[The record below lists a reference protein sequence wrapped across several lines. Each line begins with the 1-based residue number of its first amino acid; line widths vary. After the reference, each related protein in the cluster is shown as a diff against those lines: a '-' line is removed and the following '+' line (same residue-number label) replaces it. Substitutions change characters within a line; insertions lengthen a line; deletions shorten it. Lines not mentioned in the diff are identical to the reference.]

1 MKNMKYKANRLR
13 DGIRLALA
21 LPLLGALAMTDAQA
35 VINLTVVDHAGTE
48 VPGFRY
54 LVETDSTHPTTPG
67 VRDVNALS
75 LSFHNSDAP
84 VLAEGQSAAGAAAID
99 SNRFQPNQRVF
110 VSVLPYEGRSIGGAM
125 ATLDANG
132 DATVEVTVENN
143 PIPTAQISVYIFN
156 DKFPINNA
164 ADGANEQGSAASCS
178 GPEHF
183 CPQEFTVQLLD
194 SGGGYGAAGPGPIS
208 TDAFGNPL
216 GTTYT
221 GVVTDGTPEVATL
234 GNGII
239 HPDENGLVVVKNLV
253 PGKYGVNVIPPNG
266 QGWVQT
272 STIEGTKTID
282 AWVQAANP
290 AFFNEWGPT
299 FYHVNTG
306 FVREFTDSNVLTGGA
321 TVEGTIVNS
330 HLTAPPFLANAI
342 GAPFPG
348 CRIGL
353 NTVAGV
359 GVYSGRCDANSHFNI
374 PGVPDGSYQLVAWD
388 DALDMI
394 ISFYNVDVVGG
405 EVTIAQADATGNIP
419 APGWFHTSKHLIFN
433 DVNENGFQDPGEVGL
448 PNKTVNLRFRDGRVY
463 QTSPTDSSGEAEFAE
478 VFPFFHWLVAESD
491 FARDKATGVTVV
503 SDAGG
508 DLPTV
513 STGGF
518 PDFGVLTPQEQICK
532 LVDALLTNC
541 VLGAA
546 LINPN
551 TGDNLSR
558 TETGPVLLQAFDGF
572 LGQTNAYQWGRK
584 AYVGNQNGGIS
595 GIVFYSST
603 RAENDP
609 SYGVGDPW
617 EPGVARVQVALYADG
632 DKNNLPIA
640 GFPGVEDVNR
650 DGDAVVDAPDGIID
664 DINGSG
670 GVDRADVDNYPF
682 GWADGGTMGPE
693 DVDNHTD
700 VIGDTF
706 NKGDAI
712 TIVTTDAWDD
722 SKPTGCQGPDFTID
736 PLNGGAP
743 VTKDCYD
750 GLRNYNQSRP
760 GVFDGGYAIDEDENG
775 TPLKPAKYIVEASPP
790 KGFEIVKEEDV
801 NVTLG
806 DSFDPTPALLPPVC
820 VGDAHTVP
828 PYLSLHLDT
837 DGVTPVVANPEAAP
851 HAGEARPLC
860 DLKQLD
866 LQAKQNAVAE
876 FHVFTKVPRSSRV
889 AGNVFN
895 DVLATIDTASPNA
908 GEKANP
914 AWIPVSFRDHTGKEV
929 VRVNTDEW
937 GAFNAQ
943 LPSTWTANAPLPS
956 GFSPMMLNACVND
969 SGIVPNPNF
978 NPGNGNNLPFLQDPN
993 YDPTL
998 ATVCWTFQYMPGTTT
1013 YLDTPTVSKGSFAA
1027 TRNFPVDCEQPTTTP
1042 MVASAEGV
1050 DGGPYVQ
1057 VTGLGGLPARTAA
1070 QRTLTIKAV
1079 GSVQVPNPQY
1089 DGDGTPAKT
1098 IARNYGLGAVGSAPN
1113 QAFVRITDSTGAVIA
1128 QPNCTTAGA
1137 AASGSAAT
1145 CAWLSNTN
1153 TVRVQF
1159 GPTFPVGAYDVM
1171 LHSQG
1176 GANGKWSPSG
1186 IKVTV
1191 GNIATPVPG
1200 GGAIHHV
1207 ANGGQIQPVI
1217 DSAEPNDLILVS
1229 PGMYN
1234 EQLIMDKPLRLQ
1246 GSGAPST
1253 MLFAQKTDNNMT
1265 LNWRNRVQSAVD
1277 NGTVSL
1283 LPPLTGNVVNDFLN
1297 EELAG
1302 ITVLGLNA
1310 TPALGGFGNDATHPN
1325 ARIDGFTI
1333 TGADNGG
1340 GINVHGYADDLE
1352 ISNNNL
1358 KANSGNAA
1366 GGIQIGRNGLINGN
1380 ANTDAS
1386 NDNIRI
1392 HNNLISQNG
1401 ALGTGTAAA
1410 GGGIGLYNGA
1420 NGYQVK
1426 ENFICGNFA
1435 QGDGAGIA
1443 HEGRSLG
1450 TDLNASNVIE
1460 KNTVIFNQSLYF
1472 LGAYGGGISVSGA
1485 DGIAGGLTQGSGPV
1499 VINANRIEGNQAG
1512 SGDGG
1517 GISLRFIN
1525 GQDVTANVNNGY
1537 KINLTNNSIANNMA
1551 ALAGGGIAMQDA
1563 VQVNI
1568 AHNTVT
1574 NNDSTAS
1581 VPSAF
1586 GADLNLSERQPAG
1599 IASRVHSPGLDTLG
1613 SVATTFSTPLTLVNN
1628 IVWHNRAFQWTAD
1641 QDNNGIADDP
1651 GFMPNI
1657 GAGDVAIYDDFGVL
1671 PLGSGNL
1678 NPTWS
1683 IVSNVV
1689 DDPGL
1694 NNMAPAAGSLFVREN
1709 VNGSRSGLP
1718 NTSIFTAR
1726 VFDEAGAAS
1735 ITVDFGPLTLVDRT
1749 TPTLLRDYHLKAG
1762 ANPAVNTANPN
1773 NPLASTNLLLSDYDA
1788 QLRPLPGTLVCALLP
1803 ASCPDKGADERFLT
1817 GTTVNKGTGRIL
1829 P

>member
-1 MKNMKYKANRLR
+1 MKKINLIQNRLR
-13 DGIRLALA
+13 DGIRLSLA
-21 LPLLGALAMTDAQA
+21 LPLLGALAMTEAQA
-35 VINLTVVDHAGTE
+35 AINLTVVDHAGTA
-48 VPGFRY
+48 VSGFRY

-84 VLAEGQSAAGAAAID
+84 VLAEGQSAVDEGGATTIIDPKLTAGK
-99 SNRFQPNQRVF
+99 RVF
-110 VSVLPYEGRSIGGAM
+110 VSVLPYEGHSIGGAM
-125 ATLDANG
+125 ATLDASGN
-132 DATVEVTVENN
+132 ATIEVTTENN
-143 PIPTAQISVYIFN
+143 PIPTAQMSVYIFH

-164 ADGANEQGSAASCS
+164 PDGVNEQGSATSCA
-178 GPEHF
+178 GADQF
-183 CPQEFTVQLLD
+183 CPQDFTVQILD
-194 SGGGYGAAGPGPIS
+194 GGGGYGVAGPGPVS

-221 GVVTDGTPEVATL
+221 GSINTDGSPEVLAL

-239 HPDENGLVVVKNLV
+239 HPDANGLVIIKNLV
-253 PGKYGVNVIPPNG
+253 PGKYGVNVIPPAG

-290 AFFNEWGPT
+290 AFMTEWGPS
-299 FYHVNTG
+299 FYNINTG
-306 FVREFTDSNVLTGGA
+306 FVKEFVNSSVLTGGA

-330 HLTAPPFLANAI
+330 HLTAPPLLANAP
-342 GAPFPG
+342 GAPFPN

-353 NTVAGV
+353 NTIAGV
-359 GVYSGRCDANSHFNI
+359 GVYSGRCDANSHFSI
-374 PGVPDGSYQLVAWD
+374 PNVPNGSYQLVAWD
-388 DALDMI
+388 DNLDMI

-405 EVTIAQADATGNIP
+405 VATIALADAAGRIP
-419 APGWFHTSKHLIFN
+419 APAWFHTSKHTIFN
-433 DVNENGFQDPGEVGL
+433 DINENGFRDPGEAGL

-463 QTSPTDSSGEAEFAE
+463 QTSPTDVNGEADFNE

-508 DLPTV
+508 ELPTV
-513 STGGF
+513 SNGGF
-518 PDFGVLTPQEQICK
+518 PDFGVLTPQAQICGP
-532 LVDALLTNC
+532 VDV
-541 VLGAA
+541 VLSACTLGEP
-546 LINPN
+546 LNNPN

-584 AYVGNQNGGIS
+584 PYVGNENGGIS

-609 SYGVGDPW
+609 RYGVGDPW

-640 GFPGVEDVNR
+640 GFPGPEDVNR
-650 DGDAVVDAPDGIID
+650 NGDGVVDAADGIID

-682 GWADGGTMGPE
+682 GWADGTAAMGPE

-700 VIGDTF
+700 VIGDAF

-722 SKPTGCQGPDFTID
+722 NKPTGCQGPVFSAD
-736 PLNGGAP
+736 PLDGSAP
-743 VTKDCYD
+743 IAKDCYD

-760 GVFDGGYAIDEDENG
+760 GVFDGGYAITEDENG
-775 TPLKPAKYIVEASPP
+775 APLKPAKYIVEASPP
-790 KGFEIVKEEDV
+790 KGMEIVKEEDV

-806 DSFDPTPALLPPVC
+806 DGFEPNPLLLPPVC
-820 VGDAHTVP
+820 VGDTHIVSDF
-828 PYLSLHLDT
+828 LSLQT
-837 DGVTPVVANPEAAP
+837 DANGAPIVANPEAP
-851 HAGEARPLC
+851 LYAGLAKPLC

-866 LQAKQNAVAE
+866 LLAKQNAVAE

-895 DVLATIDTASPNA
+895 DVLATIDPASPNA

-969 SGIVPNPNF
+969 SGIVPNPNYS
-978 NPGNGNNLPFLQDPN
+978 PGSGNNLPFIQDPN
-993 YDPTL
+993 YDSML

-1013 YLDTPTVSKGSFAA
+1013 YLDTPTVSKGAFAA
-1027 TRNFPVDCEQPTTTP
+1027 TRNFPIDCEQPTTTP
-1042 MVASAEGV
+1042 EIAKAEGV

-1057 VTGLGGLPARTAA
+1057 VGAGRTAA
-1070 QRTLTIKAV
+1070 QRTLTVTAV
-1079 GSVQVPNPQY
+1079 GTAPVPNPLY
-1089 DGDGTPAKT
+1089 DGDGTPPKFVN
-1098 IARNYGLGAVGSAPN
+1098 RNYGLGVVSSGANSAQVKLTNSAGVATTINCATSPLAPGSTSFN
-1113 QAFVRITDSTGAVIA
+1113 
-1128 QPNCTTAGA
+1128 
-1137 AASGSAAT
+1137 
-1145 CAWLSNTN
+1145 CAWNSTAN

-1159 GPTFPVGAYDVM
+1159 GTNFAVGAYDLM
-1171 LHSQG
+1171 LRSQG
-1176 GANGKWSPSG
+1176 GAANGKWSPSG

-1191 GNIATPVPG
+1191 GNIVTPVPG

-1207 ANGGQIQPVI
+1207 ANGDKIQPVI
-1217 DSAEPNDLILVS
+1217 DAAAPNDLILVG

-1246 GSGAPST
+1246 GSGAMST
-1253 MLFAQKTDNNMT
+1253 MIFAQRTDANMIN
-1265 LNWRNRVQSAVD
+1265 NWRVRMQDAIDNSRVSI
-1277 NGTVSL
+1277 
-1283 LPPLTGNVVNDFLN
+1283 LPPLTGNVATDFLN
-1297 EELAG
+1297 EEMAG
-1302 ITVLGLNA
+1302 ISVFGLDA
-1310 TPALGGFGNDATHPN
+1310 TPANGGFGNTAN
-1325 ARIDGFTI
+1325 ARIDGFTV

-1340 GINVHGYADDLE
+1340 GINVHGYADYLE
-1352 ISNNNL
+1352 ISNNIV

-1366 GGIQIGRNGLINGN
+1366 GGIQIGRNGLLNGN
-1380 ANTDAS
+1380 AYTNAS
-1386 NDNIRI
+1386 NDNMRI
-1392 HNNLISQNG
+1392 HNNQINQNG
-1401 ALGTGTAAA
+1401 ALGTGTLAA

-1443 HEGRSLG
+1443 HDGRNLA
-1450 TDLNASNVIE
+1450 TALNATNVIE
-1460 KNTVIFNQSLYF
+1460 KNKVIFNQSLYF
-1472 LGAYGGGISVSGA
+1472 LGAYGGGISISGA

-1499 VINANRIEGNQAG
+1499 VLNANRIESNQAG

-1525 GQDVTANVNNGY
+1525 GQDVNANVNNGY
-1537 KINLTNNSIANNMA
+1537 KVSLTNNIIANNIA

-1563 VQVNI
+1563 VQVSV
-1568 AHNTVT
+1568 AQNTVV

-1581 VPSAF
+1581 VPGAF
-1586 GADLNLSERQPAG
+1586 GADPNLSNQQPAG
-1599 IASRVHSPGLDTLG
+1599 IASRLHSPGLDALA
-1613 SVATTFSTPLTLVNN
+1613 SVTTTFSNPLTLVNN
-1628 IVWHNRAFQWTAD
+1628 IVWHNRSFQWTAD
-1641 QDNNGIADDP
+1641 QDENGVANDP
-1651 GFMPNI
+1651 GLLPNI
-1657 GAGDVAIYDDFGVL
+1657 GGGDVALYDDFGVL
-1671 PLGSGNL
+1671 PEGSGNL
-1678 NPTWS
+1678 SPTWS
-1683 IVSNVV
+1683 IVS
-1689 DDPGL
+1689 DPLMDAGL
-1694 NNMAPAAGSLFVREN
+1694 QNTAAADGSLFISEN
-1709 VNGSRSGLP
+1709 VNGNRSGAA
-1718 NTSIFTAR
+1718 NTSITTAS

-1735 ITVDFGPLTLVDRT
+1735 ITVDFGPLQLGN
-1749 TPTLLRDYHLKAG
+1749 RDYHLKAG
-1762 ANPAVNTANPN
+1762 VNPAINTG
-1773 NPLASTNLLLSDYDA
+1773 NPLGNVPDVSMPGGVIDALSSDYDG
-1788 QLRPLPGTLVCALLP
+1788 QGRPAVGKLLCSLAPGL
-1803 ASCPDKGADERFLT
+1803 CPDKGADERYLT
-1817 GTTVNKGTGRIL
+1817 GTTVNKGTVRIL